1 MSGEIHGRRLVLVTV
16 GIMLALFLAAL
27 DQTIVGTALPR
38 IVAELKGLDFYAW
51 VLTAYLVTSTI
62 MTPISGKLG
71 DLFGRKPLLLT
82 GMVGFILASWLCGLS
97 QDMLQ
102 LVTFRGI
109 QGLFGGVLFST
120 VFASIADIFT
130 IEMRS
135 RIQGLFGGI
144 FGIAS
149 VVGPTIGGYLT
160 DNFTNVIPGVAGW
173 RWVFYVNVPVGL
185 AAILFV
191 LFTMPRTRHQA
202 TWRDIDFPGVVA
214 LTAGLAPLLI
224 AFSITRDHDWGSP
237 EVLGLLAIGTAMLV
251 AFYFL
256 ERRTDHPIVPF
267 ALFKNRTFTV
277 AVIAG
282 FLVAVGMFGAIV
294 YVPLV
299 YQGVLGIA
307 ATNSGLLIT
316 PMMVGLVAG
325 SATTGQVMLR
335 VKRYRYIGTFA
346 MALLALGT
354 YLMSRITIDTQ
365 QLEVVRDLVIVGL
378 GVGITFPLYLNSVQ
392 SAVEPRYIGVVTSQI
407 QFFRNVGATIGTA
420 ILGSFLS
427 HSLPGNI
434 QARIDA
440 LNLPPQFKQFVPT
453 GGGNIQTLF
462 DPVSLA
468 AARASV
474 PPQFQGLFDS
484 VITAVR
490 AGLAVTLQEVFL
502 AASAAALLALVA
514 SVFLDDVPI
523 RLRQRG
529 GQPASETPAPAF
541 GD

>member
-71 DLFGRKPLLLT
+71 DLFGRKPLLLA
-82 GMVGFILASWLCGLS
+82 GMVGFVLASALCGQA
-97 QDMLQ
+97 QDMVQ
-102 LVTFRGI
+102 LVVFRGI
-109 QGLFGGVLFST
+109 QGLFGGVLFSS
-120 VFASIADIFT
+120 VFAAIADIYT
-130 IEMRS
+130 IERRA

-160 DNFTNVIPGVAGW
+160 DNVGW

-191 LFTMPRTRHQA
+191 LFTMPRTAHQA
-202 TWRDIDFPGVVA
+202 TWRDIDFLGAGA
-214 LTAGLAPLLI
+214 LTAGLAPLLV
-224 AFSITRDHDWGSP
+224 AFSITRDHAWGSP
-237 EVLGLLAIGTAMLV
+237 EVLGLLAVGVIVLIG
-251 AFYFL
+251 FYFI

-267 ALFKNRTFTV
+267 QLFQNRTF
-277 AVIAG
+277 AVSVITG

-299 YQGVLGIA
+299 YQGVLGIP

-316 PMMVGLVAG
+316 PMMVGLVLGSVAAG
-325 SATTGQVMLR
+325 QLMLR
-335 VKRYRYIGTFA
+335 VKRYRYLGTVA
-346 MALLALGT
+346 TALLVLGT
-354 YLMSRITIDTQ
+354 YLMSQITTDTQ

-378 GVGITFPLYLNSVQ
+378 GVGITFPLYLNAVQ
-392 SAVEPRYIGVVTSQI
+392 SAVEPRFIGVVTSQI

-420 ILGSFLS
+420 VLGSFLS
-427 HSLPGNI
+427 QRLPVNI
-434 QARIDA
+434 TARIDA
-440 LNLPPQFKQFVPT
+440 LNLPAQAKSFAPT
-453 GGGNIQTLF
+453 GSGNIQTLF
-462 DPVSLA
+462 DPAALS
-468 AARASV
+468 AARANV
-474 PPQFQGLFDS
+474 PAAFQPVFDA
-484 VITAVR
+484 VIGAIR
-490 AGLAVTLQEVFL
+490 AGLAVTLHDLFL

-523 RLRQRG
+523 RRTQRSA
-529 GQPASETPAPAF
+529 QAPAEGAPAF